1 MCENTS
7 PSLSLS
13 AALSPRECDD
23 YAKGRL
29 TFASSLLFWRGVK
42 ELTPYGEGGCVS
54 MCVCVCECRVFSK
67 GAFSHFLESNGFGH
81 TLTAR

>member
-23 YAKGRL
+23 YARGRL
-29 TFASSLLFWRGVK
+29 TFASLVLFWREDK
-42 ELTPYGEGGCVS
+42 ELTPSGEGGCVS
-54 MCVCVCECRVFSK
+54 MRACICECVFSK
-67 GAFSHFLESNGFGH
+67 GAFLHFLESNRFGH
-81 TLTAR
+81 TLIAS

>member
-29 TFASSLLFWRGVK
+29 TFASSVLFWSEVK
-42 ELTPYGEGGCVS
+42 ELTPCEEGGCVS
-54 MCVCVCECRVFSK
+54 MYACVCECVFSK
-67 GAFSHFLESNGFGH
+67 GAFLHFLESNGFGH